1 MPSASNRS
9 KNSPVENEDD
19 EVGEEE
25 YEIEKIMEAQK
36 GHFEPVS
43 TRSGFSIHL
52 SIWTDE
58 PRLPPFALGTL
69 GLHGQMEKLP

>member
-1 MPSASNRS
+1 MANASNKS
-9 KNSPVENEDD
+9 KNASDEEEDD

-25 YEIEKIMEAQK
+25 YEIEKIIEAQK

-43 TRSGFSIHL
+43 TRSGFSMPL

-58 PRLPPFALGTL
+58 PRLPTFALGSL